1 MQRRVWGMD
10 DMVEHM
16 VARDAEESVGNDD
29 MVTRDAEKRVGN
41 DDTLPPPPLPPPPVV
56 PRQAEDA
63 RSTVIAALQ
72 QRGATAPAIGSDVL
86 LSPCRRR
93 RSARR
98 HSYGW
103 SNTTR
108 GSSTIT
114 VMMDKAVGAQGV
126 ALRCPIAVHGGA
138 TEVPNTQSLVTQALL
153 GLDTDIWRP

>member
-72 QRGATAPAIGSDVL
+72 QRV
-86 LSPCRRR
+86 
-93 RSARR
+93 
-98 HSYGW
+98 
-103 SNTTR
+103 N
-108 GSSTIT
+108 
-114 VMMDKAVGAQGV
+114 
-126 ALRCPIAVHGGA
+126 
-138 TEVPNTQSLVTQALL
+138 
-153 GLDTDIWRP
+153 